1 MGSSRG
7 TAAPNLRHSASLIIA
22 LSLKFADANLNS
34 EVGERV
40 NERLEEFMNVPK
52 ILTTITTHYR
62 NFGGFPHD
70 MNAVDRDFYLLF
82 GWTMM
87 NTYHPQMI
95 YYGLENG
102 LFLGQV

>member
-1 MGSSRG
+1 MGSIRG
-7 TAAPNLRHSASLIIA
+7 TAAPTLRHSERLLIA
-22 LSLKFADANLNS
+22 LSLKFADANLNY

-40 NERLEEFMNVPK
+40 NERLEEFMNVPNF
-52 ILTTITTHYR
+52 LTTINAHYR
-62 NFGGFPHD
+62 NFGGFLHD
-70 MNAVDRDFYLLF
+70 MNAADRDFDILL

-95 YYGLENG
+95 YYNLENG